1 MSQLVTAAAADGLPA
16 NLHAEL
22 KALANYL
29 ASVEGDLQ
37 VVPQSRFR

>member
-1 MSQLVTAAAADGLPA
+1 MGRNNAIMGGIAKQFS
-16 NLHAEL
+16 NAEL

>member
-1 MSQLVTAAAADGLPA
+1 MTDLS
-16 NLHAEL
+16 AEF